1 MSLYNELTHIGVF
14 DQDAQLLEQL
24 YSTEPD
30 FMVGLEQMAE
40 VYFTNTKPGKF
51 APPGE
56 PWKTYYHS
64 VLSSNGK
71 SAEAAFEEALSKE
84 DPALQMALSDA
95 LSKAWHMVTATA
107 AAKGKRKNVKSRE
120 YIQVL
125 EAMGY
130 TFRMNECNDELE
142 VNQAP
147 ITDPIRAEI
156 RARLRDAG
164 YPFVHVAEDAYTAH
178 GWKKRYHPIK
188 EYFDTLQYDGGAHI
202 SKLSSYFHDKDGVF
216 ETWFRRWL
224 IGSVAKVMRGGQNA
238 MFVLDGPQG
247 CGKSYFA
254 SWLCP
259 PSIRGYFIESPIN
272 PDDKDAHIR
281 LISKWIWEVAELGST
296 TRKADREALKFFIS
310 QRTVTVRKAYG
321 RYDTRKRAMASLIG
335 TVNNEAGLLADKTGN
350 RRFLVCKLESVDWS
364 YADDID
370 VDQVWAEAQASY
382 LAGEPW
388 QLTVAEQQLAAAI
401 NEGYEIDDPIEGL
414 LLKYFRVDPTATAFW
429 TPTAEILQTLEINGL
444 RGNTRANAM
453 GLAAVM
459 TKLGLEKKR
468 RNNTQGQK
476 VWGYE
481 GVRTI

>member
-14 DQDAQLLEQL
+14 DQDAQLLEQM
-24 YSTEPD
+24 YGTEPD
-30 FMVGLEQMAE
+30 FMIGLDQMAE
-40 VYFTNTKPGKF
+40 CYFTNTKPGKF
-51 APPGE
+51 APPGQ
-56 PWKTYYHS
+56 PWNKFYHS
-64 VLSSNGK
+64 VLSANGL
-71 SAEAAFEEALSKE
+71 SAEAAFEAALAQE

-95 LSKAWHMVTATA
+95 LSKAWHVATVTAS
-107 AAKGKRKNVKSRE
+107 AKGKRKNVKTRE
-120 YIQVL
+120 YVQVL
-125 EAMGY
+125 ESMGY
-130 TFRMNECNDELE
+130 QFRMNACNDELE
-142 VNQAP
+142 VNGAP

-156 RARLRDAG
+156 RAKLRDAG
-164 YPFVHVAEDAYTAH
+164 YPYVYVAEDAYTAH
-178 GWKKRYHPIK
+178 AWKKRYHPIK
-188 EYFDTLQYDGGAHI
+188 DYFDTLQYDGGDHI
-202 SKLSSYFHDKDGVF
+202 TTLAGYFQDKDGVF

-224 IGSVAKVMRGGQNA
+224 IGAVAKVVQGGQNA

-254 SWLCP
+254 NWLCP
-259 PSIRGYFIESPIN
+259 PALREYFIESPIN
-272 PDDKDAHIR
+272 PDDKDAHVR

-364 YADDID
+364 YADAID
-370 VDQVWAEAQASY
+370 VDQVWAEAQMLY

-388 QLTVAEQQLAAAI
+388 QLTVAEQQRAATI

-414 LLKYFRVDPTATAFW
+414 LLKYFEVNPSLPFW
-429 TPTAEILQTLEINGL
+429 TPTAEVLQVLEVNGL

-468 RNNTQGQK
+468 KTNAQGQF
-476 VWGYE
+476 VWGYD
-481 GVRTI
+481 GIRIIV

>member
-1 MSLYNELTHIGVF
+1 MSLYQELTHIGVF
-14 DQDAQLLEQL
+14 DQDAQLLDQL
-24 YSTEPD
+24 FGTEPD

-56 PWKTYYHS
+56 PWKKFYGA
-64 VLSSNGK
+64 VISSNGL
-71 SAEAAFEEALSKE
+71 SAEAAFEAALAQE

-95 LSKAWHMVTATA
+95 LSKAWHVVTVT

-120 YIQVL
+120 YVQVL
-125 EAMGY
+125 ESMGY
-130 TFRMNECNDELE
+130 QFRMNDCNDELE
-142 VNQAP
+142 VNGAP
-147 ITDPIRAEI
+147 ITDPLRAEI
-156 RARLRDAG
+156 RSRLRDAG
-164 YPFVHVAEDAYTAH
+164 YAFVHVAEDAYTAH
-178 GWKKRYHPIK
+178 GWKKRYHPIR
-188 EYFDTLQYDGGAHI
+188 EYFDTLQYDGGDHI
-202 SKLSSYFHDKDGVF
+202 GKLAGHFQDKDGVF
-216 ETWFRRWL
+216 GLWFRRWL
-224 IGSVAKVMRGGQNA
+224 IGAVAKVFEGGQNA

-247 CGKSYFA
+247 CGKSFFA

-259 PSIRGYFIESPIN
+259 PSIREYFIESPIN

-350 RRFLVCKLESVDWS
+350 RRFLVCKLEHVDWS
-364 YADDID
+364 YAKTIDI
-370 VDQVWAEAQASY
+370 DQVWAEAQALY
-382 LAGEPW
+382 LAGEKW
-388 QLTVAEQQLAAAI
+388 ELTPAEQKRASEI
-401 NEGYEIDDPIEGL
+401 NEVYEIDDPIEGL
-414 LLKYFRVDPTATAFW
+414 LLKYFEVNPSLPAW

-459 TKLGLEKKR
+459 TKLGMEKKR
-468 RNNTQGQK
+468 RHNTQGQL

-481 GVRTI
+481 GVRNIV

>member
-1 MSLYNELTHIGVF
+1 MTLYDELTHIGVF
-14 DQDAQLLEQL
+14 DQDAQLLDQQ
-24 YSTEPD
+24 YNTEPD

-40 VYFTNTKPGKF
+40 CYFTNTKPGKF
-51 APPGE
+51 PPPGE
-56 PWKTYYHS
+56 PWKGFYNDVIS
-64 VLSSNGK
+64 ANGK
-71 SAEAAFEEALSKE
+71 SAEQAFEASLAAL

-95 LSKAWHMVTATA
+95 LSKAWHMATVISS
-107 AAKGKRKNVKSRE
+107 AKGKRKNVKTRE
-120 YIQVL
+120 YIHVL

-130 TFRMNECNDELE
+130 QFRMNACNDELE
-142 VNQAP
+142 VNGEP
-147 ITDPIRAEI
+147 ISDPQRAEI

-164 YPFVHVAEDAYTAH
+164 YLFVHVAEDAYTAH

-188 EYFDTLQYDGGAHI
+188 EYFDTLQYDGGDHI
-202 SKLSSYFHDKDGVF
+202 AKLAGYFQDKDNVF

-224 IGSVAKVMRGGQNA
+224 IGAVAKVMKGGQNA

-259 PSIRGYFIESPIN
+259 PALLGYFIESPIN

-310 QRTVTVRKAYG
+310 QQTVTVRKAYG
-321 RYDTRKRAMASLIG
+321 RYDTRKLAMASLIG

-370 VDQVWAEAQASY
+370 VDQVWAEAQALY

-388 QLTVAEQQLAAAI
+388 QLTVAEQRLAAAI

-414 LLKYFRVDPTATAFW
+414 LLKYFKVDPASFTW

-459 TKLGLEKKR
+459 TKLGMEKKR
-468 RNNTQGQK
+468 RKNTQGQK

-481 GVRTI
+481 GVQSIP